1 MFEIKFFT
9 RNLSHGE
16 RLGELLFGL
25 IMTLTFTLTAGFVVG
40 EDSAAVGELLKA
52 TIGCNIAWGIID
64 GGLMIVGRAF
74 DRGRYSRI
82 GHTIRAGASDDE
94 SAAMVAAE
102 LDETL
107 EELAPPAS
115 REVFYRQIVA
125 NIRVNAPQRP
135 GIRGE
140 DWLAAL
146 VMFVMVFFASL
157 PAALP
162 FLVIDEPWLALRCSN
177 AVLLVLLFV
186 IGYHWAGY
194 TTVNRWF
201 AGFSMLLF
209 GGLLVAVAIALG
221 G

>member
-1 MFEIKFFT
+1 MLEIKFFA

-40 EDSAAVGELLKA
+40 EDAAAVTELLTA

-74 DRGRYSRI
+74 DRGRYSRM
-82 GHTIRAGASDDE
+82 GQAIRAGASE
-94 SAAMVAAE
+94 AQALAIVAEE

-107 EELAPPAS
+107 EPLTSDETRTVL
-115 REVFYRQIVA
+115 YRQIIAEV
-125 NIRVNAPQRP
+125 RSNAPQRP
-135 GIRGE
+135 GIRAE

-162 FLVIDEPWLALRCSN
+162 FLFIDEPWLALRCSN
-177 AVLLVLLFV
+177 AVLLLLLFV
-186 IGYHWAGY
+186 IGFHWAGY
-194 TTVNRWF
+194 TTINRWL